1 LGEKPS
7 AAFPSPRYYAPA
19 DDIDASLKRGLIAN
33 IIDSETG
40 AKVALHPKKRAA
52 FEESFFERRRRVAV
66 AGVDMWFP
74 SAEDAIL
81 SKLRWARATGE
92 GERHLRDARSV
103 YEVQGDRLDE
113 GYLEEWA
120 ERLSVSDLLNNIKQE

>member
-1 LGEKPS
+1 
-7 AAFPSPRYYAPA
+7 
-19 DDIDASLKRGLIAN
+19 
-33 IIDSETG
+33 
-40 AKVALHPKKRAA
+40 
-52 FEESFFERRRRVAV
+52 
-66 AGVDMWFP
+66 MWFP

-120 ERLSVSDLLNNIKQE
+120 ERLSVSDLLNKIKQE